1 MQFVAFSG
9 VFSSNLSLLMLLFCF
24 LVGQGYDANYGNADA
39 GNPYPGIYGMNPVSI
54 VASQMWTRSY
64 NNAKRSVFSTF
75 CILILRITL
84 NFKKMVLLGG
94 RTTEGKG
101 KIVRD

>member
-1 MQFVAFSG
+1 MQIMAM
-9 VFSSNLSLLMLLFCF
+9 LMLDMLEILTLIICIWSGSK
-24 LVGQGYDANYGNADA
+24 L
-39 GNPYPGIYGMNPVSI
+39 
-54 VASQMWTRSY
+54 
-64 NNAKRSVFSTF
+64 KRSVFSTF